1 MLLCCYYSSNI
12 ICKNLRWRSTL
23 NHLKWRWNE
32 KLMSFESRRVQ
43 IEEKRKTNFVSMKV
57 FFFNSH
63 WFFFFSSSKTNTW
76 AMRAKLMNLFNHQC
90 KVLIM
95 FVLISYFQLSFNYII
110 FPIFWLDS
118 TRFQLGFNYVCWLCI
133 R

>member
-1 MLLCCYYSSNI
+1 
-12 ICKNLRWRSTL
+12 
-23 NHLKWRWNE
+23 
-32 KLMSFESRRVQ
+32 
-43 IEEKRKTNFVSMKV
+43 
-57 FFFNSH
+57 
-63 WFFFFSSSKTNTW
+63 
-76 AMRAKLMNLFNHQC
+76 MRAKLMNLFNHQC